1 MNSTAS
7 VKEIGTKKEVREQLK
22 LQLAE
27 YMALQPESRQAFHK
41 WMKDLEVASLGFV
54 AALFILA
61 MYVSINW
68 TNVPPQAVPTAWF
81 AFVGSFS
88 LTIGLVGLH
97 AIILRAFPPV
107 GGLQYSMVRG
117 YSLIRVPR
125 KQSRFVTGRE
135 AVIKGWGVVAM
146 GMIAGAFWAVF
157 AYASWTVNM
166 AILTPMITFL
176 AYVLG
181 IGIAFSIVYSIFCSI
196 VRSISRSS

>member
-1 MNSTAS
+1 MNSTVS
-7 VKEIGTKKEVREQLK
+7 IKEIGTKKEAKEQLK
-22 LQLAE
+22 QQLAQ
-27 YMALQPESRQAFHK
+27 YMAQQPESRQAFHR